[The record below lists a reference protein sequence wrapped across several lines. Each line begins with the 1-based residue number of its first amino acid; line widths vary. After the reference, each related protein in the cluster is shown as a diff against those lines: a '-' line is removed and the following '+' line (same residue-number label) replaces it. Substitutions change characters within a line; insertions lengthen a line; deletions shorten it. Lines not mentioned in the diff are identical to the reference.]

1 MENNN
6 ETPKFK
12 MPVVPIDALF
22 NIEVSGF
29 FLKRV
34 QVLLMT
40 YGETMG
46 NEEFGKMLDRLKSG
60 ENSAETQSEETI
72 WILVALIDAMEKSAK
87 KAGLSEEK
95 EISAD
100 DFYNMILPQGPAF
113 SGS

>member
-12 MPVVPIDALF
+12 MPVVPMDALF
-22 NIEVSGF
+22 KIEVSGF

-40 YGETMG
+40 YGETIG
-46 NEEFGKMLDRLKSG
+46 NDAFGKILDRLKSG
-60 ENSAETQSEETI
+60 ETSAESQSEETI

-87 KAGLSEEK
+87 LSGLSEEK

-100 DFYNMILPQGPAF
+100 DFYNMILPQGPVF
-113 SGS
+113 TGS